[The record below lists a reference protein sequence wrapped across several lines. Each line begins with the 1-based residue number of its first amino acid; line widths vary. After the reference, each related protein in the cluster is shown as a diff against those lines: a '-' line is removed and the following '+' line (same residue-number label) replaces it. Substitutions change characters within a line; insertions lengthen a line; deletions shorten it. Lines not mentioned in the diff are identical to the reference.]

1 MSAPR
6 VSILLP
12 ARNAAATLPGC
23 LASIRRQRESR
34 FECVLVDDG
43 SRDATRAIAEAVA
56 RKDARFRII
65 ATPTRSPLT
74 PDKGGLVAAL
84 NTGLAACRA
93 PFVARM
99 DADDWMHRERLALQ
113 LAALDADARLAGV
126 GCHVR
131 IFPRA
136 SLQPGLRDYER
147 WLRSIDTADAVRRER
162 FVECPLPHPTWL
174 LRRDV
179 MASLGY
185 RDRAWPEDYDLLL
198 RLFASGAR
206 VGVVPRRLV
215 GWRDGASRMWRT
227 NPAYAPAQILACKAQ
242 HLADGPLRRDEA
254 YLLWGHGETG
264 RALRRALAAHG
275 KRAAFIVEVHPR
287 RLGQT
292 IHGAKVVR
300 PEAIPSLPKLPLVT
314 AVAGPVARA
323 EIRAFC
329 TRLGLRD
336 QLDYVTAA

>member
-1 MSAPR
+1 MSDPR

-12 ARNAAATLPGC
+12 ARDAAATLPAC
-23 LASIRRQRESR
+23 LASIRRQREPR
-34 FECVLVDDG
+34 FECVLIDDG
-43 SRDATRAIAEAVA
+43 SRDATRAIAEAVE
-56 RKDARFRII
+56 RGDPRFRVI
-65 ATPTRSPLT
+65 ATPAQ
-74 PDKGGLVAAL
+74 GLVAAL

-99 DADDWMHRERLALQ
+99 DADDWMHRDRLALQ
-113 LAALDADARLAGV
+113 LAALAADPGLAGV

-147 WLRSIDTADAVRRER
+147 WLRGIDTAEAVRRER

-174 LRRDV
+174 LRRDR
-179 MASLGY
+179 MTQLGY
-185 RDRAWPEDYDLLL
+185 RDCGWPEDYDLLL
-198 RLFASGAR
+198 RLIASGAR

-227 NPAYAPAQILACKAQ
+227 HAAYAPSQLLACKAQ
-242 HLADGPLRRDEA
+242 HLADGPLRRDAA

-292 IHGAKVVR
+292 IHGAQVVR

-314 AVAGPVARA
+314 AVAGAVARA

-329 TRLGLRD
+329 ARIGLRD